1 MSKHTTLNN
10 FNVTKEIG
18 VFGQLIVPRYMLSY
32 SDPTRNNFSGNQQ
45 VLPLKNN
52 IWLQEV
58 YPKIVDET
66 LSRIAVGD
74 RSKIWYFTPVRDEG
88 LPVRETSDI
97 KLILRNEIAGTLSS
111 DYSPYCNTC
120 QDMCCAPRKSTSIY
134 YYIGNDANPV
144 VKEGYTDFYVELRQ
158 IELKKEDES
167 GEVKKEWS
175 EKLYIVLKK
184 LGATEED
191 EPKYYCILDEN
202 FAFTEK
208 YEVVVKPDDDD
219 VLLSKTEKQPSI
231 DKIEIIVGIYYV
243 PTESTWSAKQW
254 SEQDDWWWSGIL
266 NTSDKKTIEKSCVGI
281 ATQSEPQKQW
291 CGQIGG
297 VKFNPDWDYSVTKLY
312 SDFNETEIEC
322 DIENFF
328 IAEYPTDDYTNAA
341 VIKSVNVFNTDTMA
355 YKMVIT
361 KTGGDK
367 NQRLYLTLEDSIH
380 VGQNT
385 NLWYPLYKS
394 NGQPVKYT
402 EIPIM
407 AGYIPALSSH
417 YCYTDHI
424 YDFLFRNN
432 NGYLEC
438 KYKNTVSQMDISS
451 LVVLWNRKKTIA
463 YFNASKS
470 TYTLS
475 TPNGYKLYNEEG
487 SLIAYKDVVVLGWY
501 DSNDEFIDNI
511 QDGNDALTARDL
523 NGSLA
528 IYVNSPRDSYKAK
541 GVLFIDR

>member
-52 IWLQEV
+52 VWLQEV

-184 LGATEED
+184 LGATED
-191 EPKYYCILDEN
+191 DKPKYYCILDEN

-208 YEVVVKPDDDD
+208 YEVVVKPDDDE
-219 VLLSKTEKQPSI
+219 VLLSKTEN
-231 DKIEIIVGIYYV
+231 
-243 PTESTWSAKQW
+243 
-254 SEQDDWWWSGIL
+254 IL
-266 NTSDKKTIEKSCVGI
+266 
-281 ATQSEPQKQW
+281 
-291 CGQIGG
+291 
-297 VKFNPDWDYSVTKLY
+297 
-312 SDFNETEIEC
+312 
-322 DIENFF
+322 
-328 IAEYPTDDYTNAA
+328 
-341 VIKSVNVFNTDTMA
+341 
-355 YKMVIT
+355 
-361 KTGGDK
+361 
-367 NQRLYLTLEDSIH
+367 
-380 VGQNT
+380 
-385 NLWYPLYKS
+385 
-394 NGQPVKYT
+394 
-402 EIPIM
+402 
-407 AGYIPALSSH
+407 
-417 YCYTDHI
+417 
-424 YDFLFRNN
+424 
-432 NGYLEC
+432 
-438 KYKNTVSQMDISS
+438 
-451 LVVLWNRKKTIA
+451 
-463 YFNASKS
+463 
-470 TYTLS
+470 
-475 TPNGYKLYNEEG
+475 
-487 SLIAYKDVVVLGWY
+487 
-501 DSNDEFIDNI
+501 
-511 QDGNDALTARDL
+511 
-523 NGSLA
+523 
-528 IYVNSPRDSYKAK
+528 
-541 GVLFIDR
+541 